1 MDESSRLYGPAM
13 SQPAFPIEPL
23 EVVVELLGLVDA
35 EGSGDAFYGRLCEA
49 VCRVANMDR
58 AVIFRYDE
66 VRRRV
71 RAVGT
76 YNLDLAAFA
85 DDAFTVESAP
95 VARQA
100 LEEDRVIEV
109 REVQGQLFPERYRPL
124 LRDSLLVCT
133 PIAAAGLWTGVILS
147 DRGPAGAT
155 LTDAERY
162 VLWTLGKTAALATGA
177 RVATTQQQE
186 ARRLRDRIDLAR
198 EVHDHVIQR
207 LFGVLLA
214 LTSGAPLDDQA
225 RERCAAEVQA
235 ALHDLRSVLQRP
247 LGRTARETHT
257 TLLEEIERLQREH
270 PGLGLALASGPG
282 AAPVPP
288 ELEPLAQSV
297 LTEAVRNA
305 HKHAAPTRVDVRLDR
320 VDGLWTMEVAN
331 DGVTRAPGTRRPGMG
346 LRLAALEALQLG
358 GLVEFGPR
366 VPDGW
371 RVRLAVPI
379 DG

>member
-1 MDESSRLYGPAM
+1 M

-49 VCRVANMDR
+49 VCRVATMDR

-76 YNLDLAAFA
+76 YNLDLADFA
-85 DDAFTVESAP
+85 EDPFTVESAP
-95 VARQA
+95 VARRA

-109 REVQGQLFPERYRPL
+109 REVDGQVVPERYRPL

-133 PIAAAGLWTGVILS
+133 PIAAAGRWSGVILS
-147 DRGPAGAT
+147 DRAPAGAT
-155 LTDAERY
+155 LTDAERH
-162 VLWTLGKTAALATGA
+162 VLWTLGKTAALAAGA

-186 ARRLRDRIDLAR
+186 ARLLRDRVNLAR

-214 LTSGAPLDDQA
+214 LTSGAELDAAA
-225 RERCAAEVQA
+225 RERCATEVHE

-247 LGRTARETHT
+247 LGRSAPETST
-257 TLLEEIERLQREH
+257 TLIEEVQRLRREH
-270 PGLGLALASGPG
+270 RDLGLALAPG
-282 AAPVPP
+282 SANVPVPAS
-288 ELEPLAQSV
+288 LEPLAQSV
-297 LTEAVRNA
+297 LAEAVRNA
-305 HKHAAPTRVDVRLDR
+305 HKHATPSRVDVRLAR

-331 DGVTRAPGTRRPGMG
+331 DGVAPASGLRRPGMG
-346 LRLAALEALQLG
+346 LRLAALEALQVG

-366 VPDGW
+366 PPAGW
-371 RVRLAVPI
+371 RVRLAVPV